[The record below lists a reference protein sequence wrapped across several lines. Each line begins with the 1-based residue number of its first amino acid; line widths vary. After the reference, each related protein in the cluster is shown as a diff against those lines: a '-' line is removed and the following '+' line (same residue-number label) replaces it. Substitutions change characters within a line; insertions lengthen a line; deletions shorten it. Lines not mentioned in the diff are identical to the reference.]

1 MTDNVLTDLPSR
13 VREDQIKL
21 VKAVAKKMG
30 VSVSAVVR
38 WALDD
43 ARASLLSRAC
53 LEANDF
59 PQANQVITDEAA

>member
-1 MTDNVLTDLPSR
+1 MTDNPLADLPSR

-53 LEANDF
+53 LEPSDF
-59 PQANQVITDEAA
+59 PQANQEQVAE